1 MSFLRFGSP
10 LCDGRL
16 RPFVLASRVCTIGLI
31 AGMPAAALH
40 AADSLPQK
48 NLVGAWSELASWPLN
63 PIHMVLTRD
72 GRVMSYGGTAS
83 GAATGYFSYDI
94 WDPKD
99 GLSGFHLTLPNGT
112 ATDIFC
118 SAQLLL
124 PQSGDILIAGGDNR
138 SPAFTDNGI
147 DASTI
152 FKAKSNSLIAGRK
165 MNRERWYATTTTL
178 PNGET
183 YIQGG
188 DKGTDRPEIRGLDGS
203 FRLLPGADTS
213 SLSYYYPR
221 NWVAPDGRI
230 FGYANRSMY
239 FVDWQGTGAIM
250 QLGKMATSGPGWETS
265 TEAMF
270 APGRILRVGGGGS
283 ESAASRNA
291 LTIDINT
298 PLPKIQATERV
309 PLGLHW
315 ATATIAADGKVIV
328 TGGSAGKNKLS
339 GVNSSALMW
348 NPATGSWTVGANT
361 SSGKARLYH
370 SAAILLPD
378 ASVLVAGG
386 GAPGPQTNLNAELYY
401 PPYLFDAA
409 GNLAPRPRIVS
420 TWTSLKTGRDFT
432 INVDNGASI
441 ARVTLVKTGSVTHS
455 VNMDQRFLELSFVRS
470 RNTLAV
476 KAPKTNTI
484 APPGYYLLFVIDK
497 QGVPSHGKI
506 MPMYITPN

>member
-1 MSFLRFGSP
+1 
-10 LCDGRL
+10 
-16 RPFVLASRVCTIGLI
+16 
-31 AGMPAAALH
+31 
-40 AADSLPQK
+40 
-48 NLVGAWSELASWPLN
+48 
-63 PIHMVLTRD
+63 
-72 GRVMSYGGTAS
+72 
-83 GAATGYFSYDI
+83 
-94 WDPKD
+94 
-99 GLSGFHLTLPNGT
+99 
-112 ATDIFC
+112 
-118 SAQLLL
+118 
-124 PQSGDILIAGGDNR
+124 
-138 SPAFTDNGI
+138 
-147 DASTI
+147 
-152 FKAKSNSLIAGRK
+152 
-165 MNRERWYATTTTL
+165 
-178 PNGET
+178 
-183 YIQGG
+183 
-188 DKGTDRPEIRGLDGS
+188 
-203 FRLLPGADTS
+203 
-213 SLSYYYPR
+213 
-221 NWVAPDGRI
+221 
-230 FGYANRSMY
+230 
-239 FVDWQGTGAIM
+239 
-250 QLGKMATSGPGWETS
+250 
-265 TEAMF
+265 
-270 APGRILRVGGGGS
+270 
-283 ESAASRNA
+283 
-291 LTIDINT
+291 
-298 PLPKIQATERV
+298 
-309 PLGLHW
+309 
-315 ATATIAADGKVIV
+315 
-328 TGGSAGKNKLS
+328 
-339 GVNSSALMW
+339 MW